1 MEATPHAPPR
11 AVGLLG
17 ATGIGVGA
25 IVGGGILALA
35 GVAFAATGPG
45 AVVAFALNGA
55 IAILTALSFAE
66 IAAAFPQSGGT
77 YNFAKRFLSVR
88 VAFGVGW
95 VAWFAS
101 LVAAVLYALGFGTFA
116 VLVLREGAPLVL
128 GDTPAWVNSS
138 WTPTLFGVAATVV
151 YAIGLLR
158 RGGGGGPW
166 INVAKVVVFLAVI
179 VGGVWAFGRTPADV
193 VAGNLRPFFSRGSA
207 GLFQAMGFTFI
218 ALQGFD
224 LIAAVAGEIK
234 DPARN
239 IPRAMLLSLA
249 IALAIYLPLL
259 FLVSAAGVGPGES
272 ITEMSRKD
280 PEGVIAV
287 AARHFLGDFGYW
299 LVAIAGVLAMLSAL
313 HANLF
318 AASRVA
324 YAMAKDRTLSPVLGS
339 IDAHHGIPRLA
350 VLAVTGLVI
359 AILVVVPDVATAG
372 AAASLIFLV
381 TFFVAHGI
389 NILFHRR
396 TSVERMPFRVRFFPL
411 VPALGGLACLA
422 LAIYQ
427 GMSVPVAGIIALA
440 WLLLG
445 AVLYVVRFAG
455 RAAAFDAASEGVD
468 PDLVQSRG
476 RKPLVLVPLR
486 NAANAASMVAV
497 AHAVSPPGYGRVLL
511 LNVVQ
516 PPEKWEPGEPP
527 ESLLSAERVVRQ
539 AMTASFA
546 EGLRPE
552 AMLTV
557 SSNPLDEIRRVART
571 HHCDSVLVGLRDL
584 TQPGTDVAFDRFIDR
599 LACDVL
605 LLRAPPDWRFR
616 EARRVLVAVGGRG
629 RHSPLRARLLGSLRR
644 LAMPETTYLCVLPE
658 RAVPEAALR
667 MRRRLRQQADDE
679 IGPSA
684 VVEVVGAADPAQ
696 EIVRRAADAD
706 LLILGLYQEA
716 GRHLRLSDFL
726 VRIARET
733 NGALLVLGYKATN
746 R

>member
-1 MEATPHAPPR
+1 MEERAPNPR
-11 AVGLLG
+11 SMGLFG
-17 ATGIGVGA
+17 ATGVGVGA

-35 GVAFAATGPG
+35 GVAFAATGP
-45 AVVAFALNGA
+45 AALVAFALNGV
-55 IAILTALSFAE
+55 IAVLTALSFAE

-116 VLVLREGAPLVL
+116 VLVLREAAPAVL
-128 GDTPAWVNSS
+128 GRTPDWVHAA
-138 WTPTLFGVAATVV
+138 WTPTLFGVAATLV
-151 YAIGLLR
+151 YSVGLLR
-158 RGGGGGPW
+158 RSGGGGQW
-166 INVAKVVVFLAVI
+166 INVTKTLVFLAVI
-179 VGGVWAFGRTPADV
+179 AGGVWAFGRTPGKV
-193 VAGNLRPFFSRGSA
+193 VTDNLRPFFSRGST

-224 LIAAVAGEIK
+224 LIAAVAGEVK

-249 IALAIYLPLL
+249 IALAIYLPLI

-272 ITEMSRKD
+272 ITEMSRQD

-287 AARHFLGDFGYW
+287 AARRFLGDFGYW
-299 LVAIAGVLAMLSAL
+299 LVAVAGVLAMLSAL
-313 HANLF
+313 QANLF

-324 YAMAKDRTLSPVLGS
+324 HAMARDRTLSPVLGNL
-339 IDAHHGIPRLA
+339 DAQHGIPRLA
-350 VLAVTGLVI
+350 VLAVTGLVVG
-359 AILVVVPDVATAG
+359 ILVLVPDVATAG

-389 NILFHRR
+389 NLLFHRR
-396 TSVERMPFRVRFFPL
+396 ISVDRMPFRVRFFPL
-411 VPALGGLACLA
+411 VPILGGLACLA
-422 LAIYQ
+422 LAVYQ
-427 GMSVPVAGIIALA
+427 GVSVPVAGLIALT

-445 AVLYVVRFAG
+445 GVLYVVRFAG
-455 RAAAFDAASEGVD
+455 RAAAFDAASEGTD
-468 PDLVQSRG
+468 PALVQSRG
-476 RKPLVLVPLR
+476 RNPLVLVPLR

-511 LNVVQ
+511 LNVVR
-516 PPEKWEPGEPP
+516 PPETWSPGEAP
-527 ESLLSAERVVRQ
+527 ESLLAAERVVRE

-546 EGLRPE
+546 EGLTPQ

-557 SSNPLDEIRRVART
+557 SSKPLDEIRRVART

-584 TQPGTDVAFDRFIDR
+584 TQPGTDVEFDRFLDR
-599 LACDVL
+599 VACDVL
-605 LLRAPPDWRFR
+605 LLRAPTEWKFR

-644 LAMPETTYLCVLPE
+644 VTTPETTYLCVLPQQ
-658 RAVPEAALR
+658 APPDAPAR

-679 IGPSA
+679 VGGAAQI
-684 VVEVVGAADPAQ
+684 EVVRGADPVQ
-696 EIVRRAADAD
+696 EIVDRAANAD

-726 VRIARET
+726 LRIARET
-733 NGALLVLGYKATN
+733 DCALLVVGYKATN

>member
-1 MEATPHAPPR
+1 MEERAPAPR
-11 AVGLLG
+11 SLGLFG

-35 GVAFAATGPG
+35 GVAFAATGPS
-45 AVVAFALNGA
+45 ALLAFALNGV
-55 IAILTALSFAE
+55 IAVLTALSFAE

-116 VLVLREGAPLVL
+116 VLVLREAAPSVL
-128 GDTPAWVNSS
+128 GHTPSWVGAA
-138 WTPTLFGVAATVV
+138 WTPTLFGVAATLV
-151 YAIGLLR
+151 YSIGLLR
-158 RGGGGGPW
+158 SSGGGGQW
-166 INVAKVVVFLAVI
+166 INVTKTLVFLAVI
-179 VGGVWAFGRTPADV
+179 VGGVWALGRTPGEV
-193 VAGNLRPFFSRGSA
+193 VTDNLQPFFSRGST

-224 LIAAVAGEIK
+224 LIAAVAGEVK
-234 DPARN
+234 DPAKN

-249 IALAIYLPLL
+249 IALAIYLPLI

-272 ITEMSRKD
+272 IAEMSRQD

-287 AARHFLGDFGYW
+287 AARRFLGDFGYW
-299 LVAIAGVLAMLSAL
+299 LVAVAGVLAMLSAL

-324 YAMAKDRTLSPVLGS
+324 HAMARDRTLSPVLGHL
-339 IDAHHGIPRLA
+339 DAQHGIPRLA
-350 VLAVTGLVI
+350 VLAVTGLVVG
-359 AILVVVPDVATAG
+359 ILVLVPDVATAG

-381 TFFVAHGI
+381 TFFVAHWI
-389 NILFHRR
+389 NVLFHRR
-396 TSVERMPFRVRFFPL
+396 ISVERMPFRIRFFPL
-411 VPALGGLACLA
+411 VPLLGGLACLA
-422 LAIYQ
+422 LAVYQ
-427 GMSVPVAGIIALA
+427 GVSVPVAGLIALA

-455 RAAAFDAASEGVD
+455 RAAAFDAASEGTD
-468 PDLVQSRG
+468 PALVQSRG
-476 RKPLVLVPLR
+476 RNPLVLVPLR

-497 AHAVSPPGYGRVLL
+497 AHAVSPSGYGRVLL
-511 LNVVQ
+511 LNVVR
-516 PPEKWEPGEPP
+516 PPETWTPGEAP
-527 ESLLSAERVVRQ
+527 ESLLAAEVVVRQ

-546 EGLRPE
+546 EGLTPQ

-557 SSNPLDEIRRVART
+557 SAKPLDEIRRVVRT

-584 TQPGTDVAFDRFIDR
+584 TQPGTDKDFDRFLDR
-599 LACDVL
+599 VACDVL
-605 LLRAPPDWRFR
+605 LLRAPTAWRFR

-644 LAMPETTYLCVLPE
+644 FTMPETTYLCVLPE
-658 RAVPEAALR
+658 QALPEAVAR
-667 MRRRLRQQADDE
+667 MRRRLVTQAADE
-679 IGPSA
+679 IGGPA
-684 VVEVVGAADPAQ
+684 LVEVVRGADPAG
-696 EIVRRAADAD
+696 EICRRAADAD

-733 NGALLVLGYKATN
+733 DCALLVVGYKATN

>member
-1 MEATPHAPPR
+1 M
-11 AVGLLG
+11 GLFG
-17 ATGIGVGA
+17 ATGVGVGA

-35 GVAFAATGPG
+35 GVAFAATGP
-45 AVVAFALNGA
+45 AALVAFALNGV
-55 IAILTALSFAE
+55 IAVLTALSFAE

-116 VLVLREGAPLVL
+116 VLVLREAAPAVL
-128 GDTPAWVNSS
+128 GHTPDWVHAA
-138 WTPTLFGVAATVV
+138 WTPTLFGVAATLV
-151 YAIGLLR
+151 YSVGLLR
-158 RGGGGGPW
+158 RSGGGGQW
-166 INVAKVVVFLAVI
+166 INVTKTLVFLAVI
-179 VGGVWAFGRTPADV
+179 AGGVWALGRTPGEV
-193 VAGNLRPFFSRGSA
+193 VTDNLRPFFSRGST

-224 LIAAVAGEIK
+224 LIAAVAGEVK

-249 IALAIYLPLL
+249 IALAIYLPLI

-272 ITEMSRKD
+272 IAEMSRQD

-287 AARHFLGDFGYW
+287 AARRFLGDFGYW
-299 LVAIAGVLAMLSAL
+299 LVAVAGVLAMLSAL
-313 HANLF
+313 QANLF

-324 YAMAKDRTLSPVLGS
+324 HAMARDRTLSPVLGNL
-339 IDAHHGIPRLA
+339 DAQHGIPRLA
-350 VLAVTGLVI
+350 VLAVTGLVVG
-359 AILVVVPDVATAG
+359 ILVLVPDVATAG

-389 NILFHRR
+389 NLLFHRR
-396 TSVERMPFRVRFFPL
+396 ISVERMPFRVRFFPL
-411 VPALGGLACLA
+411 VPILGGLACLA
-422 LAIYQ
+422 LAVYQ
-427 GMSVPVAGIIALA
+427 GVSVPVAGIIALA

-445 AVLYVVRFAG
+445 GVLYVVRFAG
-455 RAAAFDAASEGVD
+455 RAAAFDAASEGTD
-468 PDLVQSRG
+468 PALVQSRG
-476 RKPLVLVPLR
+476 RNPLVLVPLR

-511 LNVVQ
+511 LNVVR
-516 PPEKWEPGEPP
+516 PPETWSPGEAP
-527 ESLLSAERVVRQ
+527 ESLLAAERVVRE

-546 EGLRPE
+546 EGLTPQ

-557 SSNPLDEIRRVART
+557 SAKPLDEIRRVART

-584 TQPGTDVAFDRFIDR
+584 TQPGTDVEFDRFLDR
-599 LACDVL
+599 VACDVL
-605 LLRAPPDWRFR
+605 LLRAPTAWKFR

-644 LAMPETTYLCVLPE
+644 VTTPETTYLCVLPE
-658 RAVPEAALR
+658 QGPPDALTR

-679 IGPSA
+679 VGGAAHI
-684 VVEVVGAADPAQ
+684 EVVRAADPAQ
-696 EIVRRAADAD
+696 EIVDRAANAD

-726 VRIARET
+726 LRIARET
-733 NGALLVLGYKATN
+733 DCALLVVGYKAMS